1 MDILNS
7 YALESNNKI
16 KINFNGGYLSSNAG
30 LLLIKEFAAK
40 IGFVKLVKKL
50 FRTNDTALLRFHMD
64 ADNLMQLIYQHLWL
78 HSQLCPV
85 FGIVWMK
92 IPLFSLTKL
101 MQK

>member
-1 MDILNS
+1 
-7 YALESNNKI
+7 
-16 KINFNGGYLSSNAG
+16 
-30 LLLIKEFAAK
+30 
-40 IGFVKLVKKL
+40 
-50 FRTNDTALLRFHMD
+50 MD